1 MVARSVWTSP
11 KIVGQ
16 VQAREPEDPALVL
29 PVKGVPAGS
38 RRGHLARVASIVPVN
53 GALMTAP
60 AVNAGLIGRL
70 PPARGL
76 THDRPGRGDVKGST
90 PAHRRAAMEV
100 ALATVRR
107 VETLVLPGNRAGNR
121 AENPAG
127 TSAAPPGMA
136 GGMGIVLPRTSAIG
150 RLAKVAGSTVPQGG
164 VANAASTG
172 HVPGGHEVMDRVRAA
187 GASATAHRL
196 RAAGASATGLPARVA
211 ASTDRGR
218 AAALAGSGRAGRAA
232 GVVVGAL
239 AARRAAGF
247 PPTTRSGMMIAHGGV
262 KTRKRR
268 RSTTRP

>member
-16 VQAREPEDPALVL
+16 VQAREPVDPALVL
-29 PVKGVPAGS
+29 PVKEVPAGS
-38 RRGHLARVASIVPVN
+38 RRGRLARVASIVPVN

-76 THDRPGRGDVKGST
+76 THGRPGRGDVRGST

-107 VETLVLPGNRAGNR
+107 GETSVLPVNRAASRG
-121 AENPAG
+121 G
-127 TSAAPPGMA
+127 TSAVPHGTA

-150 RLAKVAGSTVPQGG
+150 RRAKVAASTVLQ
-164 VANAASTG
+164 VEAASAASTG
-172 HVPGGHEVMDRVRAA
+172 HAPEGHEVTDRVKAA
-187 GASATAHRL
+187 GASATGHRL
-196 RAAGASATGLPARVA
+196 RAAGASAIGLPARVA
-211 ASTDRGR
+211 ASTGR
-218 AAALAGSGRAGRAA
+218 VRAALAGSGQAGRAA
-232 GVVVGAL
+232 GVVAAVEVL
-239 AARRAAGF
+239 AARRAAGS
-247 PPTTRSGMMIAHGGV
+247 PPTTRSGMTIAHGGV
-262 KTRKRR
+262 KTRRRR